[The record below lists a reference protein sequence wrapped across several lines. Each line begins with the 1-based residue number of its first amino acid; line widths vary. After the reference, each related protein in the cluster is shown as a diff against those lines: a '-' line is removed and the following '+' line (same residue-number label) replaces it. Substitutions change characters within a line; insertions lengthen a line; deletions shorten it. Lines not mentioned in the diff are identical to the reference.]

1 MRYLLFLLSVTIISL
16 NNNYCQIKEDIEEYF
31 KEGEYFFNR
40 GDYEEAVYNYLKLI
54 EHYPDNAN
62 FNFKVGECYLK
73 IPGKESN
80 AIPFFEKALTNII
93 EKNKYKR
100 KSFKETQA
108 PLHAYFYLGNA
119 YRINNQL
126 DKALEI
132 YETFISSPH
141 YFNNYNQ
148 VIVENELK
156 SCERAKIIQDC
167 PTVFDE
173 ILLNKNINTEAI
185 ELNPVVSGDEKSLIF
200 IRKMKFYDAIFYS
213 VNIDNEW
220 IEPVNINP
228 QIISDGDLYPAS
240 ISYNGNELYLV
251 KRTNDITDIYVSYLV
266 DCIWTKAEKLNN
278 NINSSFNETHA
289 CISEDGRLLYFTSDR
304 PKGIG
309 GLDIYTSEKD
319 KDNQWSKPKNLGET
333 INTEF
338 DEDTPFITNKGKRLF
353 FSSKGHYNM
362 GGFDIFYSEMDY
374 NNWLTPVNIGYPINN
389 TGDNLF
395 FMPVEGGEIAYISK
409 FNDKKTENKE
419 IFKLEIYTNLP
430 VLEISGKRSNCTPK
444 TSTNN

>member
-1 MRYLLFLLSVTIISL
+1 
-16 NNNYCQIKEDIEEYF
+16 
-31 KEGEYFFNR
+31 
-40 GDYEEAVYNYLKLI
+40 
-54 EHYPDNAN
+54 
-62 FNFKVGECYLK
+62 
-73 IPGKESN
+73 
-80 AIPFFEKALTNII
+80 
-93 EKNKYKR
+93 
-100 KSFKETQA
+100 
-108 PLHAYFYLGNA
+108 
-119 YRINNQL
+119 
-126 DKALEI
+126 
-132 YETFISSPH
+132 
-141 YFNNYNQ
+141 
-148 VIVENELK
+148 
-156 SCERAKIIQDC
+156 
-167 PTVFDE
+167 
-173 ILLNKNINTEAI
+173 
-185 ELNPVVSGDEKSLIF
+185 
-200 IRKMKFYDAIFYS
+200 MKFYDAIFYS